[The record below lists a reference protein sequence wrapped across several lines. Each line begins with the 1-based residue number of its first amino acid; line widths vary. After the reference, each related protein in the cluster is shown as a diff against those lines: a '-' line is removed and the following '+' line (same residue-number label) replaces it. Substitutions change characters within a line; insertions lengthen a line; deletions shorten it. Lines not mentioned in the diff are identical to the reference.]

1 MADLGG
7 LLNIFGSVPSY
18 ASGLLSEEELDAA
31 KGRARA
37 NALLQMGQSFYK
49 AGAPRE
55 TPGGSA
61 LSGVAGALLSGQQ
74 AYQGAVKGSIEEKL
88 NEQKIQDALNAK
100 KRQTAIQGL
109 ISGAYQPAQA
119 ATQGIMDSPDV
130 VVPPRQATPA
140 RFDLQAIAPQLM
152 QTAEGRAALSELM
165 GAQEAMQGKT
175 ITLAPDSTLLRMG
188 LGGQPEVLATGAP
201 KESPAYKDYQRA
213 TSDGSFKGSFLDYQL
228 ALKKAG
234 ATNVSMGG
242 DKALSSTVGKDIGSM
257 IGTATEQATVAR
269 ETLDNAD
276 RIYSALDKAI
286 VGPAADTRTVLL
298 RVGQSLGVAGKDAD
312 EILAN
317 TAVLVQ
323 GLAKGELQAAAA
335 MKGQGQITENERL
348 IIKRASAGTQNM
360 SATEIKAALAA
371 IRKVAQNKIKRHD
384 TLFNQFKQLEGME
397 KYAPFYALPPYQ
409 PSDGGG
415 VNQLQQGVEEEL
427 RRRGF

>member
-1 MADLGG
+1 M
-7 LLNIFGSVPSY
+7 P
-18 ASGLLSEEELDAA
+18 
-31 KGRARA
+31 
-37 NALLQMGQSFYK
+37 
-49 AGAPRE
+49 
-55 TPGGSA
+55 
-61 LSGVAGALLSGQQ
+61 
-74 AYQGAVKGSIEEKL
+74 
-88 NEQKIQDALNAK
+88 
-100 KRQTAIQGL
+100 
-109 ISGAYQPAQA
+109 
-119 ATQGIMDSPDV
+119 
-130 VVPPRQATPA
+130 ATPA

-152 QTAEGRAALSELM
+152 QTAEGRAALGELM
-165 GAQEAMQGKT
+165 GAQKAMRPEMFS
-175 ITLAPDSTLLRMG
+175 LAEGATQFERDPMTG
-188 LGGQPEVLATGAP
+188 EVRQVGAGAS
-201 KESPAYKDYQRA
+201 KESPAYRDYQRA

-234 ATNVSMGG
+234 ATNVSVGG

-257 IGTATEQATVAR
+257 IGIATEQATVAR

-323 GLAKGELQAAAA
+323 GLANGELQAAAA

-360 SATEIKAALAA
+360 SATEIKAALMA

-384 TLFNQFKQLEGME
+384 TLYNQFKQLDGME

-409 PSDGGG
+409 PSAGGN
-415 VNQLQQGVEEEL
+415 VDPFQQILDEEA
-427 RRRGF
+427 RRRGL